1 MQIILLILGI
11 LCFYKFDAMLG
22 IILLVSAVIL
32 SFYSIIK
39 KIIEI
44 MRLKAKEKEE
54 KVKEEEENKKNKKH
68 KKRRNMETKN

>member
-11 LCFYKFDAMLG
+11 LCFYKFDAILG
-22 IILLVSAVIL
+22 IILLVAAVIL

-44 MRLKAKEKEE
+44 MRLKAKEKE
-54 KVKEEEENKKNKKH
+54 KKAKEEEKNKKH
-68 KKRRNMETKN
+68 KKRRNR

>member
-44 MRLKAKEKEE
+44 IRLKVKEKEE
-54 KVKEEEENKKNKKH
+54 EKNKKH
-68 KKRRNMETKN
+68 KKKKKM